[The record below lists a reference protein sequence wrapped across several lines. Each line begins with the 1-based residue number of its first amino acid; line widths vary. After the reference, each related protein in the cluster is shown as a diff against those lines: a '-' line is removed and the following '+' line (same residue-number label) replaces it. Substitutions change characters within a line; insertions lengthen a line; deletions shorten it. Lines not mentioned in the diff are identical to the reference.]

1 MADLAVLLGVLAFFA
16 VCVLLVIGL
25 DRLVGPDDTVGA
37 DADVGGDAMVGRGD
51 AGDLAEA
58 AR

>member
-1 MADLAVLLGVLAFFA
+1 MADLVVVLGVLAFFA

-25 DRLVGPDDTVGA
+25 DRLVGPDDGVVVLPD
-37 DADVGGDAMVGRGD
+37 DATLDDA
-51 AGDLAEA
+51 AILTEA